1 MQFAYCYS
9 ISYVVYYTCPEGQKG
24 EIAMTMNEFAE
35 KLNQWIDDYGWDDE
49 SLNNF
54 VNINASSYEEYNAMW
69 EIVHELV

>member
-1 MQFAYCYS
+1 
-9 ISYVVYYTCPEGQKG
+9 
-24 EIAMTMNEFAE
+24 MTMNEFTE
-35 KLNQWIDDYGWDDE
+35 KLNQWTDGYGWDDE